1 MPGRIKMA
9 IKMGRTVFGASVMAL
24 ATAIG
29 AQAAMAQATSDTV
42 ATPAAS
48 AATEEIVVT
57 GSRLANAGF
66 SAPTPVTVVGAAE
79 IARQGATNVAEV
91 LNQVPA
97 FRAQN
102 TPQTSA
108 NFASNLGASTADLR
122 GLGANRTLV
131 LIGGRRVVAATTQG
145 SSTVPANAV
154 DLNMIPTSLI
164 ARSEVVTGGAS
175 AQYGS
180 DAVAGVVNIILD
192 TKFNGFRGS
201 VQYGQTDHNDAKD
214 YAASFGFGTRLGE
227 RGHLIVGVDYD
238 DNKGAGDCYTRK
250 WCAQAYA
257 PVSVP
262 FALRAANGGAAAI
275 LPNATTATAS
285 YNGLVNAANTAG
297 LTTAQAAAATAAVNA
312 AALVG
317 TEFSQNGQTVFR
329 HNYGTYFGIGLFQSG
344 GGDGVNPYFQNF
356 ALSTPVR
363 KVSSYAQ
370 ASYELTDSIT
380 LSGELSYSDV
390 RGHNFTSQNRDTN
403 IVIQRDNAFA
413 PAALVA
419 ALTALPNFAPNVPAS
434 VLIGRIGQ
442 DFGPALAKVQR
453 NTFRGVLGLD
463 GKLGNGWSW
472 NTYYQYGRTNYHQQQ
487 SNNKINDNY
496 LKAIDSVRNAA
507 GNIVCRVNADAITTN
522 DDPACAP
529 LNIFGQN
536 NWSPASKAYA
546 FGTAIQDTKITQHVV
561 AATLSGNLVDLW
573 AGPLSFATGAEYRK
587 DGAHGTADP
596 ISTALRFYTAPG
608 AAINGDLNVKEGFI
622 EAGLP
627 LAKDAPFARSLDL
640 NGAVRVTDYS
650 TSGTVW
656 SWKAGATY
664 EPVSSLRF
672 RVTRSRDIR
681 APNIFELNGPQ
692 QSSFSSV
699 VDPLNNG
706 AQGLPQVI
714 NGGNKN
720 LNPEVAKTWT
730 IGTVLQPDFWGLNR
744 LRFSVDYYDIKLTNA
759 ISTLGAQLIVNLCAQ
774 GNTALCSQVVR
785 AGGTANGTIQQVFN
799 TNLNLNKVHANGL
812 DFELSYSTPLDE
824 IGLPGAIS
832 ARVLATR
839 AIHLTTTDA
848 TGAKI
853 DRANQIGAPTSQLSG
868 VPRWQGNYYLTYTN
882 GPFSGTMHIRY
893 VSKGVKDATLLDPTQ
908 PGYAAAVANPANAST
923 TSINHAPAY
932 TYMNINASYAIV
944 DDGKRKVELFGV
956 VNNLFATTPPNY
968 LNASFGPTNNVLY
981 DVLGRAYRVGV
992 RVAF

>member
-1 MPGRIKMA
+1 MKMA

-29 AQAAMAQATSDTV
+29 AQAAMAQATTAASDTAAVPV
-42 ATPAAS
+42 AAN
-48 AATEEIVVT
+48 EEIVVT

-79 IARQGATNVAEV
+79 IARQGATNVSEV

-164 ARSEVVTGGAS
+164 ARTEVVTGGAS

-192 TKFNGFRGS
+192 TKLEGFRGS

-214 YAASFGFGTRLGE
+214 YAASFGFGTKIGE

-238 DNKGAGDCYTRK
+238 NNKGAGDCYTRK
-250 WCAQAYA
+250 WCAQAFA

-262 FALRAANGGAAAI
+262 FALRAANGGASAI

-285 YNGLVNAANTAG
+285 YNTLINGVVTTGLTPAQIAAANAGATAIG
-297 LTTAQAAAATAAVNA
+297 LT
-312 AALVG
+312 G
-317 TEFSQNGQTVFR
+317 TEFSQNGQSVQR

-363 KVSSYAQ
+363 KVSSYA
-370 ASYELTDSIT
+370 SFNYELTDDIT
-380 LSGELSYSDV
+380 FTGELSYSDV
-390 RGHNFTSQNRDTN
+390 RGHNLTSQNRDTA
-403 IVIQRDNAFA
+403 ITIQRDNAFL
-413 PAALVA
+413 PASFVT
-419 ALTALPNFAPNVPAS
+419 ALTTNNIPAFS
-434 VLIGRIGQ
+434 VGRIGQ
-442 DFGPALAKVQR
+442 DFGAALAKVQR
-453 NTFRGVLGLD
+453 NTFRGVAALD

-472 NTYYQYGRTNYHQQQ
+472 NTYYQYGQTNYHQQQ

-496 LKAIDSVRNAA
+496 LKAIDAVRNAQ
-507 GNIVCRVNADAITTN
+507 GTIVCRVNVVTVTDA
-522 DDPACAP
+522 ACSP

-536 NWSPASKAYA
+536 NWSQQAKAYA
-546 FGTAIQDTKITQHVV
+546 FGTAVQDTKITQHVV
-561 AATLSGNLVDLW
+561 AATLSGNLADLW
-573 AGPLSFATGAEYRK
+573 AGPLSFATGVEYRK

-608 AAINGDLNVKEGFI
+608 AAINGDVNVKEGFI

-627 LAKDAPFARSLDL
+627 LLKDVPFAQSLDL

-656 SWKAGATY
+656 SWKAGATW
-664 EPVSSLRF
+664 EPVSALRF

-714 NGGNKN
+714 NGGNTN

-730 IGTVLQPDFWGLNR
+730 VGTVLQPDFWGLNR
-744 LRFSVDYYDIKLTNA
+744 LRFSVDYYDMQLTNA

-785 AGGTANGTIQQVFN
+785 AGGAANGTILQVFN

-812 DFELSYSTPLDE
+812 DFELSYSQPLDD
-824 IGLPGAIS
+824 IGLPGMLT

-868 VPRWQGNYYLTYTN
+868 VPRWQGNYFLTYTN
-882 GPFSGTMHIRY
+882 GPFSGTLQVRY

-908 PGYAAAVANPANAST
+908 AGYAAAVANPANAST

-932 TYMNINASYAIV
+932 TYMNINASYAII
-944 DDGKRKVELFGV
+944 DTGTRKVELFGV